1 MTKSTKWLPG
11 QASPNPSGRPR
22 DTRTQALR
30 SAILEEVPELIQTL
44 LAQAK
49 AGDTTAS
56 KLLLDKVLPSL
67 KPTSEPV
74 IFDIASND
82 SLANVA
88 QSIIDEIARGSI
100 APDIGSQLISALAGQ
115 CKIIETTEI
124 LQKIEALEGQGGR
137 P

>member
-1 MTKSTKWLPG
+1 MNKSTRFLPG
-11 QASPNPSGRPR
+11 SSGNKNGRPR
-22 DTRTQALR
+22 DTRTATLR
-30 SAILEEVPELIQTL
+30 QMIMQDVPAVIATLIE
-44 LAQAK
+44 QAK

-67 KPTSEPV
+67 KSISEPV

-88 QSIIDEIARGSI
+88 QSIVDNIARGEI
-100 APDIGSQLISALAGQ
+100 APDVGSQLISALAGQ

-124 LQKIEALEGQGGR
+124 LQKIEALEGGR
-137 P
+137 A